1 LLKDVFHLDSLQSF
15 FEKGGWLDI
24 GENLQSVLNALINI
38 AFGLIKYLVL
48 ALDYVID
55 KLFNLNLL
63 KGVLP
68 SLFSTASSI
77 YVKLFDVL
85 GILIFT
91 FVVVLMV
98 KDFFEK
104 GFAKALTRLCVFL
117 LIYFGSLAFFQDGA
131 TKIQEINTISQ
142 NVQGQLVD
150 VTSGSLEGAARSNA
164 DKLLGDTSHLDG
176 TSKIRNLIFDEF
188 ILQPYALL
196 NYGKTNL
203 TVKEFDQYLVR
214 SKETYDETKI
224 KEVNKTIKENAD
236 KNSYLTSDRMTEK
249 IVVLINAFV
258 MLVVIGIAVLIIGV
272 ANVLIQLLIYGLI
285 FLFPSLLFL
294 ALIPNMHHL
303 LKNGVM
309 LLGTLFAGK
318 VGLGFGFGLL
328 FAIINLLD
336 SFFVVTNIV
345 TMLVGLFVKVLL
357 GLFVWKNKGQI
368 IRSLTKGQAELRDF
382 QFHPKKDWHNHK
394 QRKADQQNQANKQME
409 QVYKTDTAEND
420 YLRSSVELERAYRIS
435 EMEDQLLV
443 QAGQETVSPSVA
455 ESPEKEEV
463 TDTILTN
470 KTAQEDIAEQ
480 EDPEPAT
487 LANENSIDTLYTTSA
502 SINNEPTNSIHQDQL
517 NNLDEVNQP
526 NDPFSDPE
534 NLRIAPEEVDEFL
547 MEQFDIQETEL
558 PIETSQEMMDNHLE
572 MASQEEV
579 PALYETKNT
588 LQNQSI
594 ENSKTTNPLSS
605 QDNQLDEASSDYQLN
620 ALTQAE
626 SQELADELKILRNQ
640 RDKED
645 VNEIL

>member
-1 LLKDVFHLDSLQSF
+1 MLKDVFHLDSLQSF

-38 AFGLIKYLVL
+38 AFGLIKYIVL

-68 SLFSTASSI
+68 SLFSTANSI
-77 YVKLFDVL
+77 YLKLFEVL

-91 FVVVLMV
+91 FVLVLMV

-104 GFAKALTRLCVFL
+104 GFAKALTRLGVFL

-131 TKIQEINTISQ
+131 RKIQEVNTISQ
-142 NVQGQLVD
+142 NLQGQLVD
-150 VTSGSLEGAARSNA
+150 VTSGSLDGTARSNV

-176 TSKIRNLIFDEF
+176 TSNIRNLIFDEF

-203 TVKEFDQYLVR
+203 SVKEFEQYLVR
-214 SKETYDETKI
+214 SNEPYDDDKI
-224 KEVNKTIKENAD
+224 KEVKKTIKENAD

-294 ALIPNMHHL
+294 ALIPNVHHL

-328 FAIINLLD
+328 FSIINLLD

-420 YLRSSVELERAYRIS
+420 YLRSGIELERTYRMN
-435 EMEDQLLV
+435 ELEDQLLV
-443 QAGQETVSPSVA
+443 QAGQETVSPSVP
-455 ESPEKEEV
+455 ESTENEDMADAVQNTTSQEV
-463 TDTILTN
+463 AT
-470 KTAQEDIAEQ
+470 EQ
-480 EDPEPAT
+480 EDTESTT
-487 LANENSIDTLYTTSA
+487 LANENDMDTLYTTGA
-502 SINNEPTNSIHQDQL
+502 SINGELANSIHQDQL

-526 NDPFSDPE
+526 NAPFSDPE
-534 NLRIAPEEVDEFL
+534 NLRLAPEEVDEFL
-547 MEQFDIQETEL
+547 IEQSETQEMEQ
-558 PIETSQEMMDNHLE
+558 PMETSNEGLDNHLE
-572 MASQEEV
+572 MISQETE
-579 PALYETKNT
+579 PALYEAKST
-588 LQNQSI
+588 LQDQPI
-594 ENSKTTNPLSS
+594 ESQAVTNPTAS
-605 QDNQLDEASSDYQLN
+605 QDKSLNETSPDDQLN
-620 ALTQAE
+620 VLTQSE
-626 SQELADELKILRNQ
+626 SQELADELKSLRNQ
-640 RDKED
+640 REKED
-645 VNEIL
+645 VDEIL